1 MHLESIH
8 MEKGSVNN
16 SRWNKCAAIPEDD
29 NSMQARY
36 KLTQVLELL
45 TEMNL
50 RKTMMT
56 AEVLMSLARLTKMIR
71 SQIMGVQDEKAVLD
85 NQFTYLAEMVSIHE
99 LNLGFDHPE
108 TADAYSK
115 IALAYQEAGRY

>member
-16 SRWNKCAAIPEDD
+16 SRWNKCAAIPEDE

-45 TEMNL
+45 TEMKL
-50 RKTMMT
+50 RKTMMA

-85 NQFTYLAEMVSIHE
+85 NQFTDL
-99 LNLGFDHPE
+99 
-108 TADAYSK
+108 
-115 IALAYQEAGRY
+115 